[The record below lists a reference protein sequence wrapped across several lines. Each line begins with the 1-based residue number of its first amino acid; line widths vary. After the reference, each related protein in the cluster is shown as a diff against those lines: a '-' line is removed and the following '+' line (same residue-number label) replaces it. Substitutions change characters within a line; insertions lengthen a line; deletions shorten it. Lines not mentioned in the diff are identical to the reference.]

1 MQIEPC
7 DWTALADLYLAA
19 NSGGMLPGLAHNLN
33 NCSHVL
39 DLQLELLLNKMNAG
53 PQPPDELEKRVRRI
67 ATASKDLQHI
77 LENIGQ
83 RLFFTQ
89 KDQVQVNMPFFL
101 KWLIAHWKHDLFFKH
116 KIETEIHV
124 DDACPNLDL
133 PPILLTLCLEE
144 PLKNAIEACRDQDQ
158 DGTYGFAISCTC
170 HGEGIRIMIA
180 APTGLAPAGDPF
192 LPGAST
198 KKGRLGMGLSLVR
211 HFSTVAGWQA
221 SLTPQENGTKYV
233 LDIPSIRTTANWA

>member
-1 MQIEPC
+1 MQIEPR

-39 DLQLELLLNKMNAG
+39 DLQLELLLNKMCSG
-53 PQPPDELEKRVRRI
+53 TQLPEELEKRVRRI

-77 LENIGQ
+77 LENVGQ

-89 KDQVQVNMPFFL
+89 KDQIQVNMPFFL

-116 KIETEIHV
+116 KVDTEIHV
-124 DDACPNLDL
+124 DEACPNLDL

-144 PLKNAIEACRDQDQ
+144 PLKNAIEACRDQDP
-158 DGTYGFAISCTC
+158 DGTYDFTLSCTC
-170 HGEGIRIMIA
+170 QGEGIRVEIA
-180 APTGLAPAGDPF
+180 APAGLDPARDPF
-192 LPGAST
+192 LPGTST
-198 KKGRLGMGLSLVR
+198 KEGRLGMGLSLVR
-211 HFSTVAGWQA
+211 HFSTIAGWQA
-221 SLTPQENGTKYV
+221 SLTPQGNGTRFA
-233 LDIPSIRTTANWA
+233 LEISSIRTTAHWA